1 MSLSRQEIEYQC
13 WLKYERVSNEQV
25 LRQYREWL
33 GNIVL
38 TEETPVILSARAEL
52 LVGIR
57 NLLGQEPLVT
67 DIPQKD
73 RFVLLGTLG
82 SNPLTSGVIDN
93 NEDERIDEEGYII
106 KTVHRSEQEYIAI
119 MAKSDRGILYGVY
132 HFLRLLQTEQELTN
146 INTWEAPVNPL
157 RMINHWDNMDG
168 SIERGY
174 AGNSIFYKDYQLT
187 DNLERV
193 RDYARLLA
201 SIGINSIAVNNVN
214 VHQEETRLIKDRLEI
229 AENLAGIFRDYGIKV
244 FLSINFASPIQ
255 LSGLSTAD
263 PLDEKVRE
271 WWRQVVVEI
280 YQRIPDFGGFLV
292 KADSED
298 RPGPFTYNRNHAEGA
313 NMLAEAL
320 EPFGG
325 VLIWRC
331 FVYNCRQDWRDR
343 STDRAKAAYENFKP
357 LDGQFADNVILQIK
371 NGPMDFQV
379 REPVAP
385 LFGAMKDTNQLLEL
399 QITQEYTGQQI
410 HLCYLAP
417 QWKEILDFDTFA
429 QGSGSYVKR
438 IIDGSLFNR
447 RRSGFAGVAN
457 VGESVNWT
465 GHTLAQANLFAYG
478 RLAWNPD
485 FSVEE
490 ITEQWVRCAFGN
502 GQEVVETICRMLL
515 DSWEIYEKYTAPL
528 GIGWMVNPGRHY
540 GPSVDGYEYSRW
552 GTYHRADCFG
562 IGVDRAVRTGTGY
575 AGQYYAENALKYES
589 PETCPDELILFFHH
603 LPYTHQ
609 LHNGKT
615 IIQHIYDTHF
625 EGVDQVKGLIES
637 WEGLEKKVDHKRFQQ
652 VLQKLSEQLK
662 SAKEWRDVINTYF
675 HRKTGIPDTH
685 NRKIY
690 L

>member
-1 MSLSRQEIEYQC
+1 MNRQEIEYQC

-38 TEETPVILSARAEL
+38 TEETPIILSARAEL

-67 DIPQKD
+67 GIPQKD

-82 SNPLTSGVIDN
+82 SSPLISGVINN
-93 NEDERIDEEGYII
+93 NEEERLDEESYII
-106 KTVHRSEQEYIAI
+106 KTVHRSGQEYIAI
-119 MAKSDRGILYGVY
+119 MAKSDRGILYGAY
-132 HFLRLLQTEQELTN
+132 HFLRLLQTEQELTDIN
-146 INTWEAPVNPL
+146 IREAPVNPL

-229 AENLAGIFRDYGIKV
+229 AEKLADVFRSYGIKV

-255 LSGLSTAD
+255 LGGLSTAD
-263 PLDEKVRE
+263 PRDGKVRE
-271 WWRQVVVEI
+271 WWRQVAAEI
-280 YQRIPDFGGFLV
+280 YRRIPDFGGFLV

-379 REPVAP
+379 REPVSP

-429 QGSGSYVKR
+429 RGSGSYVKR
-438 IIDGSLFNR
+438 IVDGSLFNR
-447 RRSGFAGVAN
+447 KRSGLTGVAN
-457 VGESVNWT
+457 IGESVNWT
-465 GHTLAQANLFAYG
+465 GHPLAQANLFAYG

-485 FSVEE
+485 FFVEE
-490 ITEQWVRCAFGN
+490 LTEQWVRCTFGN
-502 GQEVVETICRMLL
+502 DQEVVETVCRMLL
-515 DSWEIYEKYTAPL
+515 GSWEIYEKYTAPL
-528 GIGWMVNPGRHY
+528 GIGWMVNPGYHY

-562 IGVDRAVRTGTGY
+562 IGIDRTVRTGTGY

-589 PETCPDELILFFHH
+589 PETCPDELLLFFHH
-603 LPYTHQ
+603 LPYIHK

-625 EGVDQVKGLIES
+625 EGADQVKGLIES
-637 WEGLEKKVDHKRFQQ
+637 WEGLKKKVDHKRFQQ
-652 VLQKLSEQLK
+652 VLQRLSEQLE

-675 HRKTGIPDTH
+675 YRKTGIPDTH